1 MLRGWGGFLPHLPF
15 PHPYPP
21 TPPPGSS
28 SQGGHNT
35 AMTHRAPSSPSG
47 SVSFFISFFVSESLS
62 EELVS
67 LWCQTDL
74 QAKPESTT
82 F

>member
-1 MLRGWGGFLPHLPF
+1 MGWFLHHLPF
-15 PHPYPP
+15 PHPYAPP
-21 TPPPGSS
+21 PPPPGIL
-28 SQGGHNT
+28 QGGHNT
-35 AMTHRAPSSPSG
+35 AMTRRAPSSPSD
-47 SVSFFISFFVSESLS
+47 SVSFFISFVSESLS